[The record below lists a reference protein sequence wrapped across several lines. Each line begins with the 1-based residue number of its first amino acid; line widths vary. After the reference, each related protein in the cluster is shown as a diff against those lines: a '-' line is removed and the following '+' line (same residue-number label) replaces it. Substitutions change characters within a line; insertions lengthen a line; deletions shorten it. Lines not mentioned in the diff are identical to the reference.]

1 MSRRYLTG
9 REKESKVDILK
20 KCSEFDRDK
29 IAMEQGIY
37 PFFQALESTDGT
49 EVVMNGRKVLML
61 GSNNYL
67 GLTFHPKIIAAAK
80 KDPASAITLA
90 CLCAG

>member
-1 MSRRYLTG
+1 M
-9 REKESKVDILK
+9 DILK

-29 IAMEQGIY
+29 IAMEMGLY
-37 PFFQALESTDGT
+37 PFFQVLESTEGT

-67 GLTFHPKIIAAAK
+67 GLTFHPKIRE
-80 KDPASAITLA
+80 
-90 CLCAG
+90 AGAEGYR